1 MSWGLLFVVVA
12 VVAGWPIQ
20 VVTIV
25 VIFGLFVLFDDL
37 EGGIGLDAAIKYLHS
52 TRKAPVERK

>member
-1 MSWGLLFVVVA
+1 MFWGLFFVVAV

-25 VIFGLFVLFDDL
+25 VIFGLFCLTITKAVL
-37 EGGIGLDAAIKYLHS
+37 AS
-52 TRKAPVERK
+52 TLR